1 MRINTLVMETEL
13 VSKIFM
19 YLTQLSA
26 REDLIEFYHCENV
39 KIYQKYPFHTYD
51 VVAFL
56 VSITVHSS

>member
-1 MRINTLVMETEL
+1 VVMETEL
-13 VSKIFM
+13 VSKTLM

-26 REDLIEFYHCENV
+26 REDLIEFCHCENV
-39 KIYQKYPFHTYD
+39 KIYQNKYPFHTCD

>member
-1 MRINTLVMETEL
+1 METEL